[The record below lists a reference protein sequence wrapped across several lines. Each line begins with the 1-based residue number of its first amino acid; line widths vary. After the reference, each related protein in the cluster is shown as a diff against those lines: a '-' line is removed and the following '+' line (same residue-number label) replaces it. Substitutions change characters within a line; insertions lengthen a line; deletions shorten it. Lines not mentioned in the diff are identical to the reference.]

1 LNTICHSYVKN
12 WDLLTR
18 DLPWLTMARKYLG
31 IWHAITF

>member
-1 LNTICHSYVKN
+1 
-12 WDLLTR
+12 LLTR